1 MDAAEG
7 VSGRIKDADAVG
19 VGRRK
24 DDKMPTQSVL
34 AGTKT
39 TRPSPAVA
47 APTNLK
53 YSVSLDEMSTQTKRS
68 DFGSKMPTVRE
79 GPAQLHGGDAH
90 PRRAARA
97 RAREPHLR
105 LASSSSLRRRSGR
118 RRPSPR
124 ELSSNF
130 PCFCRRRPSPREAVR
145 RRGRD
150 ASPSGGVAALSM
162 ECACTCAPACV
173 PLRVCLRCV
182 VCAFV

>member
-97 RAREPHLR
+97 RAREPDLR
-105 LASSSSLRRRSGR
+105 LGGHHQVHQGEGLAEEGR
-118 RRPSPR
+118 RRVSLPR
-124 ELSSNF
+124 TFLASAEEGF
-130 PCFCRRRPSPREAVR
+130 RRVKP
-145 RRGRD
+145 
-150 ASPSGGVAALSM
+150 
-162 ECACTCAPACV
+162 
-173 PLRVCLRCV
+173 
-182 VCAFV
+182 

>member
-68 DFGSKMPTVRE
+68 DFGSKMPTQPPVY
-79 GPAQLHGGDAH
+79 GAKTT
-90 PRRAARA
+90 
-97 RAREPHLR
+97 
-105 LASSSSLRRRSGR
+105 
-118 RRPSPR
+118 RPSLAVVAPR
-124 ELSSNF
+124 NLK
-130 PCFCRRRPSPREAVR
+130 SPAKLPWSLA
-145 RRGRD
+145 GQN
-150 ASPSGGVAALSM
+150 GN
-162 ECACTCAPACV
+162 
-173 PLRVCLRCV
+173 
-182 VCAFV
+182 